1 MNDESYKKNVL
12 GKSAQLVILNV
23 NGRYLESCHTLEN
36 LEHFEGSIFKQSQF
50 LSSNKTQ
57 IQDLK
62 HGEVLNFFCVSDRFF
77 KAQMICDYRIEKIKK
92 GENEFIHWLIQ
103 DHTQLYKEVIERD
116 LAEKGVTG
124 ELESLRQQ
132 VMELEQELK
141 INHAIGSKLYHEIK
155 APIMGLK
162 YISKSITDQLE
173 PELKKRY
180 QQSCGIIT
188 GYLEHAISQ
197 MTSTE
202 LKETNTPFKID
213 QIIAAVHDTF
223 LSESETR
230 LLFEKEFESSIV
242 IGNKHKMYTG
252 IVRLISIIN
261 ESKPDGHVKI
271 KFTYDQATRFIRLI
285 FKSNLLSDA
294 VRRIIGKY
302 SEVDGSYELIEEKG
316 TMVML
321 CHIEE
326 IKMLEMATPHR
337 DSNVKTAAITKA
349 AFPYLYQITNQDEDM
364 VRDIVEGVLDVV
376 PFELEKM
383 SLQYEARDFD
393 SLARTAH
400 KVKPNFENLEQKQ
413 FIDQIFGIEEA
424 ALEKN
429 STYLNTHLTK
439 FIREASAKIEE
450 LKAIYT

>member
-1 MNDESYKKNVL
+1 MNDEFYKRDIL
-12 GKSAQLVILNV
+12 GKSAQLVILNA
-23 NGRYLESCHTLEN
+23 NGIYLKSCHTLEN
-36 LEHFEGSIFKQSQF
+36 LAKFEGSIFKKSQF

-57 IQDLK
+57 ILDLEP
-62 HGEVLNFFCVSDRFF
+62 GEVLNFFCVSDRFF
-77 KAQMICDYRIEKIKK
+77 KSQMICDYRIEKVKK

-116 LAEKGVTG
+116 LAEKGVVG

-132 VMELEQELK
+132 VIELEQELRV
-141 INHAIGSKLYHEIK
+141 NHAIGSKLYHEIK
-155 APIMGLK
+155 APIAGLK

-197 MTSTE
+197 MASTE

-213 QIIAAVHDTF
+213 QIIAAVQDTF
-223 LSESETR
+223 LNESEAH

-242 IGNKHKMYTG
+242 IGNKHKVYTG
-252 IVRLISIIN
+252 IVRLLSIIN

-271 KFTYDQATRFIRLI
+271 KFTYDQATRCIRI
-285 FKSNLLSDA
+285 VFKSNLLRDA
-294 VRRIIGKY
+294 IKRIIGKY
-302 SEVDGSYELIEEKG
+302 SEIDGSYELIEEKG
-316 TMVML
+316 AMAML
-321 CHIEE
+321 CNIEE
-326 IKMLEMATPHR
+326 IKMLEMKAVDR
-337 DSNVKTAAITKA
+337 VSNVKTQAITKK

-429 STYLNTHLTK
+429 STYLQTHLVS
-439 FIREASAKIEE
+439 FIREASAKLEE
-450 LKAIYT
+450 LKGIYT